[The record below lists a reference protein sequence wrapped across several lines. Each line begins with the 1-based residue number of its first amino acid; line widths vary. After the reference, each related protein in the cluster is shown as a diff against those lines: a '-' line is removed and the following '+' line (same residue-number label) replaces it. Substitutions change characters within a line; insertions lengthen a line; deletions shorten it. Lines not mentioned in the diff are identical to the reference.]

1 MDVALESPQI
11 PSYFSNIVT
20 NLHSAF
26 GIPVRGES
34 TLEQRRLG
42 LVQFH
47 CLSHED
53 QPVDTDSHGV
63 DVARVH
69 GVANSAWFDHEDTLD
84 DEDFLPHRSVYLDEL
99 SEYCLPPSEC
109 AGTPE
114 NVPAGTHLFVV
125 VNYDADFPVE
135 SVTSLS
141 YLIVIFSS
149 IHHFVDYKHYRPTRG
164 TRVSY
169 N

>member
-1 MDVALESPQI
+1 MYFWVCVCLYIMFISYTILTLLLIYRVMYVALESPQI
-11 PSYFSNIVT
+11 PSYFSDIVT

-34 TLEQRRLG
+34 TLEQRRLD
-42 LVQFH
+42 LVRVH
-47 CLSHED
+47 CLLHED

-63 DVARVH
+63 DVGRVH
-69 GVANSAWFDHEDTLD
+69 GVANSAWFDHEDKLD
-84 DEDFLPHRSVYLDEL
+84 NEDVL
-99 SEYCLPPSEC
+99 
-109 AGTPE
+109 
-114 NVPAGTHLFVV
+114 

-141 YLIVIFSS
+141 YFCVIFSS

>member
-1 MDVALESPQI
+1 MIHVAFESPQI
-11 PSYFSNIVT
+11 PSYFSDIVT

-34 TLEQRRLG
+34 ALEQRRLG
-42 LVQFH
+42 LVH
-47 CLSHED
+47 L
-53 QPVDTDSHGV
+53 
-63 DVARVH
+63 
-69 GVANSAWFDHEDTLD
+69 
-84 DEDFLPHRSVYLDEL
+84 
-99 SEYCLPPSEC
+99 
-109 AGTPE
+109 
-114 NVPAGTHLFVV
+114 HLFVV

-135 SVTSLS
+135 SATSLS
-141 YLIVIFSS
+141 YLFVIFSS